1 MRQGESN
8 QRSLQV
14 RQKEFVT
21 QTMTKVL
28 ASRHS
33 EAIATAAPAL
43 LAEALRHSSCI
54 RLRAT
59 GRSMWPT
66 IKAGDVLLISGC
78 AGSEVES
85 GDVVL
90 FSRQGRFFAHRV
102 VEAGDGNPSCIVT
115 RGDSQWQADPL
126 VPAGGLLGRAV
137 GIVRDGR
144 VIGAPFPCSR
154 LTRARGLVV
163 TECVRLSRW
172 VRALVRRSFDSRLQ
186 NPRQPIPPA
195 AQ

>member
-1 MRQGESN
+1 M
-8 QRSLQV
+8 
-14 RQKEFVT
+14 QK
-21 QTMTKVL
+21 MTKVL
-28 ASRHS
+28 ASHHWD
-33 EAIATAAPAL
+33 AIATAAPVL
-43 LAEALRHSSCI
+43 VQEALRHSSCI

-59 GRSMWPT
+59 GSSMWPT
-66 IKAGDVLLISGC
+66 IKAGDVLLITGC
-78 AGSEVES
+78 AGSEVEP

-102 VEAGDGNPSCIVT
+102 VDAGDGNPSCIVT

-144 VIGAPFPCSR
+144 VIGGPFPCGR

-163 TECVRLSRW
+163 TECIRLSRW
-172 VRALVRRSFDSRLQ
+172 VGVLVRRSVIPRCQS
-186 NPRQPIPPA
+186 PRQPIPHV